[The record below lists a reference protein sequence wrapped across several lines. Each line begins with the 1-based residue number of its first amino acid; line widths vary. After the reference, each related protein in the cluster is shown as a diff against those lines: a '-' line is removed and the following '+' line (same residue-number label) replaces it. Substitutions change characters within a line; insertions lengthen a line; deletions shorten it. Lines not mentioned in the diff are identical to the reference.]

1 MADME
6 KKGIIDWLK
15 ALKFSSEGGKVW
27 RRCWGK
33 CEIAAELPEKGK
45 GRIRYGASIRHGGGG
60 GEFSRGFEQGENLVV
75 LECVCRLLD
84 KGYNPEHLTLEEQWK
99 IGHNATGGRADIV
112 VRDRDDKTMLII
124 ECKTWGSEY
133 NGEKRR
139 MKDEVGQLFSY
150 FQQDRDARYL
160 CLYCSRPAPG
170 ASDGVEY
177 KNAIVRVKDRPEDEA
192 VAEKD
197 DSILLYRKAGTAL
210 ALHEVWKKRFNS
222 FFHDKGIFED
232 NVNAYE
238 PGLTPLKQCNLIPLA
253 DAQGL
258 FNHFAEILRHN
269 NISDNANAFNRML
282 SLVLCKIV
290 DEEKDDDA
298 VLDFQIRE
306 GEDEPEKVQDRLQAL
321 YQRGMRRYL
330 GEEIVYHSDEEIQRI
345 INRYPERAPLDNIA
359 RMFREIKYYTNNE
372 FAFKEVHNKALFEQN
387 ALVLGEVVKM
397 LQRYRFKHAKKQQL
411 LGDFFESLL
420 NHGVKQ
426 SQGQFFTPLP
436 VVQFILR
443 SVGVGRTARRRLD
456 EGRGDFLPRV
466 IDYACGAGHFLT
478 ECMEN
483 IRQTLVDVDETTL
496 SPKLQKRVGRYK
508 ESTEWARGR
517 VFGVEKDYRLA
528 RTAQI
533 ACFLN
538 GDGEAG
544 IIHGDGLEEH
554 VRLGKKKFD
563 ILVANPPYSVKDFAN
578 YLGSGAKKFR
588 LVKELGK
595 KASEIEALFVERAA
609 QLLAPGGAAGIILPA
624 TILSNKGVHAGVRE
638 LLLEKFEIRAVAE
651 MGSSTFIA
659 TGTKTVIL
667 FLRRRRDAF
676 MIDRARIADD
686 CFYPNR
692 AHGDLPDYIDNQ
704 KLLDEYARR
713 RGLSPALYRDIVS
726 GNPSAAAKKT
736 PLFQSAFR
744 DFESLSSTKD
754 LKNSATYRNM
764 TATNQKRE
772 WERRFRECLLKTERE
787 KFYFFMLCLNDDGGD
802 AVAKPNCYD
811 SQLLA
816 AARSGD
822 DKDIQRCFLGY
833 EFSGRRGSEGLK
845 HIDGQAEGGLM
856 YDPSD
861 DDNLERVSAHLLRRM
876 WDESPAA
883 VPPSLKEHVKIIRLV
898 DCIDFEA
905 ENFDKAINVN
915 LADALA
921 AAKAQEEK
929 SRWKMSRLGDLDL
942 DIRKGTAITKSQATA
957 GDIPVIAGGAV
968 SAYYHNKANREG
980 GVITVSAS
988 GNAGYVAYH
997 SAPIFASDCTTIQSK
1012 NEEEIPPLYVFYYLQ
1027 CRQESLFA
1035 LARGSVLPHVYPD
1048 DIKNIRIPLPPAKM
1062 QKKIAAECAAI
1073 DRDSES
1079 AKKEIVRLRESMEQ
1093 EYAAK
1098 WPMKPIGAAAT
1109 SQYGYTATAKK
1120 AGSVRFL
1127 RITDID
1133 ESGEIKTAG
1142 KKFIDADAAVL
1153 EKYRLSENDVVV
1165 ARSGSVGRMAIWE
1178 SGDEEAVFASYLV
1191 RLKTDDS
1198 ALLPRYLFHFS
1209 LTAAY
1214 WEQVRNLE
1222 VTVAQPNLNAE
1233 KIKAIHIP
1241 LPPVAEQRKII
1252 ARLQTQSR
1260 RIATLRQQIDSA
1272 SVRKATV
1279 MERET
1284 LKEEG

>member
-15 ALKFSSEGGKVW
+15 ALEFKADSGEEIW
-27 RRCWGK
+27 RRHRDG
-33 CEIAAELPEKGK
+33 CEIAVDLPEKGE
-45 GRIRYGASIRHGGGG
+45 GRIRYGKHIRHGGGD
-60 GEFSRGFEQGENLVV
+60 GEFSRGFGQSENLVA
-75 LECVCRLLD
+75 LECICRLLK
-84 KGYNPEHLTLEEQWK
+84 KGYRPEHLTLEEQWH
-99 IGHNATGGRADIV
+99 IGRTAKGGRADIV
-112 VRDRDDKTMLII
+112 VREPDPQKPGKEKTLLII
-124 ECKTWGSEY
+124 ECKTWGAEYESEI
-133 NGEKRR
+133 RR
-139 MKDEVGQLFSY
+139 MERNGGQLFSY
-150 FQQDRDARYL
+150 LQQAADTRYL
-160 CLYCSRPAPG
+160 CLYCSRVEGDG
-170 ASDGVEY
+170 AVY
-177 KNAIVRVKDRPEDEA
+177 KNAIVKIADRPEDEEA
-192 VAEKD
+192 AKKD
-197 DSILLYRKAGTAL
+197 DSVLLYKNASTVEQR
-210 ALHEVWKKRFNS
+210 HEVWKKNFNLYL
-222 FFHDKGIFED
+222 HYNGIFED
-232 NVNAYE
+232 DVNAYKVD
-238 PGLTPLKQCNLIPLA
+238 LTPLKGRNLIWLG
-253 DAQGL
+253 DARGL
-258 FNHFAEILRHN
+258 FNRFSEILRHN
-269 NISDNANAFNRML
+269 NISDNANAFNRVL
-282 SLVLCKIV
+282 SLILCKIV
-290 DEEKDDDA
+290 DEDKGEDE

-306 GEDEPEKVQDRLQAL
+306 GEDTPEKVQDRLQAL

-330 GEEIVYHSDEEIQRI
+330 GEEIIYHSDEEIENIVR
-345 INRYPERAPLDNIA
+345 RYPERSPLDAVVRI
-359 RMFREIKYYTNNE
+359 FREIKYYTNNE

-387 ALVLGEVVKM
+387 ARVLGEVVKM
-397 LQRYRFKHAKKQQL
+397 LQNYRFKHAKKQQL

-456 EGRGDFLPRV
+456 EGDVDFLPRV

-483 IRQTLVDVDETTL
+483 IRQTLVDVDDTTL
-496 SPKLQKRVGRYK
+496 SPKLQKRVDRCR

-538 GDGEAG
+538 GDGEAR

-554 VRLGKKKFD
+554 SRLGKKKFD
-563 ILVANPPYSVKDFAN
+563 ILVANPPYSVKAFAN
-578 YLGSGAKKFR
+578 YLESGAKKFR
-588 LVKELGK
+588 LAKELSEQ
-595 KASEIEALFVERAA
+595 ASEIEALFVERAA

-624 TILSNKGVHAGVRE
+624 TILSNKGVHARARE

-651 MGSSTFIA
+651 MGGSTFIA

-676 MIDRARIADD
+676 MIDRARIATDF
-686 CFYPNR
+686 FYPHR
-692 AHGDLPDYIDNQ
+692 ARGDLPDYIDNK
-704 KLLDEYARR
+704 KLLDNYARR
-713 RGLSPALYRDIVS
+713 RNLPPALYRDIV
-726 GNPSAAAKKT
+726 GDNPSASAQKT
-736 PLFQSAFR
+736 PLFQSALR
-744 DFESLSSTKD
+744 AFESSSAAKQ
-754 LKNSATYRNM
+754 LKKSPAYCKM
-764 TATNQKRE
+764 TAAEQKLE
-772 WERRFRECLLKTERE
+772 WERRFRERLLATEWE
-787 KFYFFMLCLNDDGGD
+787 KFYFFMLCLNDDGGG
-802 AVAKPNCYD
+802 AVEKPGCYD
-811 SQLLA
+811 SQLTA

-822 DKDIQRCFLGY
+822 DKDQQRHFLGY
-833 EFSGRRGSEGLK
+833 EFSDRRGSEGLK
-845 HIDGQAEGGLM
+845 YIDGQTEGGLM

-861 DDNLERVSAHLLRRM
+861 DDNLGRVSAHLLRRM
-876 WDESPAA
+876 WDEPPATVPSP
-883 VPPSLKEHVKIIRLV
+883 LKEHVKVVRLT

-915 LADALA
+915 LADSLA
-921 AAKAQEEK
+921 VAKAQEEK
-929 SRWKMSRLGDLDL
+929 SRWEMSRLGDLDL
-942 DIRKGTAITKSQATA
+942 DIRKGTAITKSQTTT
-957 GDIPVIAGGAV
+957 GDIPVIAGGAA

-988 GNAGYVAYH
+988 GANAGYVAYH
-997 SAPIFASDCTTIQSK
+997 SEPIFASDCTTIQFK
-1012 NEEEIPPLYVFYYLQ
+1012 NEEEIPLLYVFYYLQ

-1062 QKKIAAECAAI
+1062 QKKIADECAAI
-1073 DRDSES
+1073 DRDSKS
-1079 AKKEIVRLRESMEQ
+1079 AKKEIARLRESMEQ

-1109 SQYGYTATAKK
+1109 SQYGYTTTAKK

-1133 ESGEIKTAG
+1133 ESGEIKTAD

-1191 RLKTDDS
+1191 RLQIDDS

-1214 WEQVRNLE
+1214 WEQVRNLT

-1233 KIKAIHIP
+1233 KIKAIRIP
-1241 LPPVAEQRKII
+1241 LPPVAEQRKIV

-1272 SVRKATV
+1272 PVRKAAV
-1279 MERET
+1279 MERE
-1284 LKEEG
+1284 L